1 VTDRCPVC
9 DGTVNSSPPRPG
21 PKLADPKEAGYH
33 VGSMPRDLAVF
44 LAMSAAACA
53 TERAAEAP
61 PAQPVQAEAVI
72 MRSAELAR
80 VRCLLVAPFENG
92 SDTPLAADAAT
103 TAVLSGIDATRTKVF
118 PIPEL
123 RGIFKDTPL
132 DLPAGAPPSLA
143 LELGELLGAD
153 AALWGS
159 IEGRGGEAGEMLV
172 TIRLSLVTDH
182 QLLFADTALVHPAP
196 GERLED
202 SIRRAVFDVVQPM
215 LTRLGDPSRKHCFD
229 PERIKSLRRYAVGET
244 PEAKSTQVAAAA
256 ALKSAKQAAAADA
269 ARPPAAAAP
278 APAQAPE
285 AVEPRTPRQTEWA
298 KRLAAGGR
306 VLVEDVSFAGRSA
319 ELQRDGGLV
328 DLAAA
333 LRAEPGLT
341 VRIEG
346 FVDGTADRAADV
358 RLSTAMAQAA
368 GKRLSDLGIVKHR
381 IFWAG
386 RGGESPILPN
396 FTARGR
402 SANRR
407 IEAVAVR

>member
-1 VTDRCPVC
+1 
-9 DGTVNSSPPRPG
+9 
-21 PKLADPKEAGYH
+21 
-33 VGSMPRDLAVF
+33 MPRATAALLA
-44 LAMSAAACA
+44 ATAALLPACV
-53 TERAAEAP
+53 TERATAETPAAAP
-61 PAQPVQAEAVI
+61 VSAEAVI

-92 SDTPLAADAAT
+92 SDSPLAADAAT
-103 TAVLSGIDATRTKVF
+103 GAVLSGIDATRTKVF

-132 DLPAGAPPSLA
+132 DLPQGVPPSLA

-159 IEGRGGEAGEMLV
+159 IEGRGKEAGEMLV

-182 QLLFADTALVHPAP
+182 QLLFADTALVHLQP
-196 GERLED
+196 GERLES

-215 LTRLGDPSRKHCFD
+215 LTRLGDPARKHCFD
-229 PERIKSLRRYAVGET
+229 SERIKSLRRYAISET
-244 PEAKSTQVAAAA
+244 PEAKSAQLAATKPAR
-256 ALKSAKQAAAADA
+256 QAAAVEAA
-269 ARPPAAAAP
+269 ARAP
-278 APAQAPE
+278 EPE
-285 AVEPRTPRQTEWA
+285 AVEPRTPRQAEWA

-306 VLVEDVSFAGRSA
+306 VLVEDVSFAGRTA
-319 ELQRDGGLV
+319 DLQRDGGLV
-328 DLAAA
+328 DLAVAM
-333 LRAEPGLT
+333 RAQPTLT
-341 VRIEG
+341 VRVEG
-346 FVDGTADRAADV
+346 FVDGTPDHAADV
-358 RLSTAMAQAA
+358 KLSTAMAQAA
-368 GKRLSDLGIVKHR
+368 GKRLADLGIPKQRVT
-381 IFWAG
+381 WAG